1 MRDSGVLLHIT
12 SLPSRGGIGT
22 LGQAAYDFIDF
33 VKASGMTIWQM
44 LPIGPTGYAE
54 SPYQSA
60 STFAG
65 NPLMIDFDL
74 LEAEGILP
82 EGSYAPLAWEANV
95 DFEAVKA
102 QNRALLKRAF
112 EHSREVLRG
121 DVDAFVAGHPW
132 AAGYGLFRAVK
143 AKFGEVSWMDWPDN
157 DIRLRKP

>member
-1 MRDSGVLLHIT
+1 MRQSGILLHIT

-33 VKASGMTIWQM
+33 IKASGMTIWQV

-74 LEAEGILP
+74 MTSDGLLP
-82 EGSYAPLAWEANV
+82 GLRAAAP
-95 DFEAVKA
+95 DG
-102 QNRALLKRAF
+102 Q
-112 EHSREVLRG
+112 G
-121 DVDAFVAGHPW
+121 
-132 AAGYGLFRAVK
+132 
-143 AKFGEVSWMDWPDN
+143 
-157 DIRLRKP
+157 RL